1 MKQAPSYI
9 LAMLA
14 GLMLVV
20 GSSSPSLGHHAFI
33 AQYDSDKPVTLTG
46 VVAKVEWMNPH
57 TYFFINVT
65 DDETGAVAYWACEMG
80 SPVSLMRRGWTRN
93 SMQIGDV
100 VTVDGSLA
108 KDGSALMNASSVVL
122 TTSGQRLFAG
132 SSQDSPQ

>member
-1 MKQAPSYI
+1 MKRAPSYMF
-9 LAMLA
+9 AVVA

-20 GSSSPSLGHHAFI
+20 GSSAPSLGHHAFT
-33 AQYDSDKPVTLTG
+33 AQYDSDKPITLSG

-65 DDETGAVAYWACEMG
+65 VDETGAVAYWACEMG

-108 KDGSALMNASSVVL
+108 KDGSALMNATSVIL
-122 TTSGQRLFAG
+122 TASGQRLFAG
-132 SSQDSPQ
+132 SSQDSAQ